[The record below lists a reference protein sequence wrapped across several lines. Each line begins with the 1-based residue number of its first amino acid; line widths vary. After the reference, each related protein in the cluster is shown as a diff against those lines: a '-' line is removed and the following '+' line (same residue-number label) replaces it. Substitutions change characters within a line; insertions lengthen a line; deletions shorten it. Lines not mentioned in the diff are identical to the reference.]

1 MNKDSIDINNINAL
15 IRKSLESKILK
26 HNVSIIDEHLFI
38 ESIALMSFELP
49 YHNKKLTKAEKI
61 VLLMEKMNNS

>member
-1 MNKDSIDINNINAL
+1 MPL

-26 HNVSIIDEHLFI
+26 HNVSVIDEHLFI

-49 YHNKKLTKAEKI
+49 YHNKNLTKAERI